1 MNKLIRASG
10 LECTKIE
17 IVKQAVIVFLSHP
30 KYKAS
35 TTPGKEIVALANEL
49 ERFVK
54 Q

>member
-1 MNKLIRASG
+1 MASV

-17 IVKQAVIVFLSHP
+17 IVRQAIIVFLGHP
-30 KYKAS
+30 KYKVS